1 MKLFD
6 FLKNAT
12 AVCIIVI
19 ILIGSIFIA
28 IPPDPDSYFGG
39 SVLKLN
45 LLKSTP
51 SPKIVVVGGSSV
63 AFGIDSVLME
73 KEHGRPVINDGLN
86 AGLSMLPLEELK
98 DYIGAGDIIIVSIE
112 YVIFTFYADGNPQEI
127 SDWIE
132 YAPERIKYLPEPVAQ
147 APSTLGIMLQRKVN
161 RSINY
166 YLYNRS
172 LEPIRGI
179 YQGSDFN
186 SHGDFIGHLKTDY
199 IPPKID
205 PGAYPINP
213 SEKITNYLI
222 EFKEYAST
230 KGATVFFESQ
240 PNRRTN
246 CKATPEQ
253 RIKRFYKDLQEET
266 GIIVLT
272 NMDQLCLPDK
282 YFFDTAYHLNAVGRE
297 IRTKRLINNLKI
309 VLEISAAP

>member
-1 MKLFD
+1 MKLHD
-6 FLKNAT
+6 FLKNA
-12 AVCIIVI
+12 AVVCSIVT
-19 ILIGSIFIA
+19 ILLSSIFFA

-39 SVLKLN
+39 SVLKLG
-45 LLKSTP
+45 LLKSTS

-63 AFGIDSVLME
+63 AFGIDSIMME
-73 KEHGRPVINDGLN
+73 KELGKPVINDGLN
-86 AGLSMLPLEELK
+86 AGLSLLPLEELK
-98 DYIGAGDIIIVSIE
+98 DYIGDGDIIIVSIE

-132 YAPERIKYLPEPVAQ
+132 YAPERIKYLPNPISQ
-147 APSTLGIMLQRKVN
+147 TPSMLGIMLQRKAN
-161 RSINY
+161 RSVNY

-186 SHGDFIGHLKTDY
+186 THGDFIGHLNTDY

-222 EFKEYAST
+222 EFKQYAT
-230 KGATVFFESQ
+230 LKGAKVFFESQ
-240 PNRRTN
+240 PNRQTN

-253 RIKRFYKDLQEET
+253 RIKRFYRDLQEET

-272 NMDQLCLPDK
+272 DMNQLCMPDK
-282 YFFDTAYHLNAVGRE
+282 YFFDTAYHLNATGRE
-297 IRTKRLINNLKI
+297 IRTKRLIKNLMI
-309 VLEISAAP
+309 ALEIPTAP